1 MCINECLALYWFLQ
15 SIPKLKKII
24 KHVDTCLYMVLL
36 LRALILYY
44 LHTYNVTSK
53 QQNNLVIFFIYY
65 SLFVLEKTAV
75 IIRQL
80 SVLRPMR
87 WLGSVTNSFLCAKH
101 SLIYKLFMFSNIFFF
116 FKHDIFT
123 MSKSS

>member
-36 LRALILYY
+36 IRALILYY
-44 LHTYNVTSK
+44 LHTYNVTITLKTSK

-80 SVLRPMR
+80 SVIRPMR
-87 WLGSVTNSFLCAKH
+87 WLGSVTNPPIRKSKNPG
-101 SLIYKLFMFSNIFFF
+101 NILAPCFG
-116 FKHDIFT
+116 
-123 MSKSS
+123 